1 MRRRRGA
8 RIRSG
13 SCSVLGGGGFA
24 LLTSLSLLRP
34 LYAAVG
40 VEPEDTDLEVVPLIT
55 EPIPPV
61 DNEAIERPY
70 APLRPQTTCPENV
83 EKLTALLI
91 RDLPGYANRVLQRM
105 VAALPNNETDGRE
118 PYRPSY
124 VLVAGQPE
132 FEPIELDEYALTTD
146 PEAGGALDQVFFT
159 TLSRQYAGL
168 QDRQVQ
174 EYHWLFLTRA
184 SDGWRLAFMFSAI
197 DDAPGGSSVILPPR
211 ENSEGS
217 VGQAVQIW
225 LKDCRAGAIY
235 PLEP

>member
-1 MRRRRGA
+1 MLIA
-8 RIRSG
+8 
-13 SCSVLGGGGFA
+13 
-24 LLTSLSLLRP
+24 SLFLLRP

-40 VEPEDTDLEVVPLIT
+40 VDPEDTDIEIVPPIT

-61 DNEAIERPY
+61 DDEPVERPY
-70 APLRPQTTCPENV
+70 APLRPRTACPEDV
-83 EKLTALLI
+83 EILTALLI
-91 RDLPGYANRVLQRM
+91 RDLPGYANRVLQRT

-124 VLVAGQPE
+124 VLVAGRPE
-132 FEPIELDEYALTTD
+132 FEPIGLDEYTLTTD
-146 PEAGGALDQVFFT
+146 PEAGGPLDQVFFT

-168 QDRQVQ
+168 RDRQVQ

-197 DDAPGGSSVILPPR
+197 DDAPTGASVILPPR

-217 VGQAVQIW
+217 VGQAVQTW
-225 LKDCRAGAIY
+225 LRDCRAGAIY
-235 PLEP
+235 PLAPSEP